1 MTTSWVAHVAP
12 VVALVALVVA
22 LAALVVAVAALGR
35 ARASAAATASF
46 AAEDRPPLDDVD
58 WQLEWVE
65 PGVYFLANTSPGAPA
80 LQVEV
85 SSSLTP
91 VAGGPATTATVHAQ
105 RVSPGA
111 WVEVRH
117 SAISQRVF
125 DDLEQLRRSAAVVD
139 ELRRRPAPLE
149 TSELST
155 LAEADEIVYA
165 LHDKVEYTLSYSVS
179 WRTDSGAARQKNPL
193 EQRLVPSP
201 TGA

>member
-1 MTTSWVAHVAP
+1 MTSAALTSVAMTAL

-22 LAALVVAVAALGR
+22 VSALRV
-35 ARASAAATASF
+35 ARASSSATAAF

-91 VAGGPATTATVHAQ
+91 VGGGPATTATVHAQ
-105 RVSPGA
+105 RVNPGA

-125 DDLEQLRRSAAVVD
+125 DDLEQLRRTAAVID
-139 ELRRRPAPLE
+139 ELRGRPSPLE
-149 TSELST
+149 TTELSL
-155 LAEADEIVYA
+155 LAEADEAAYT
-165 LHDKVEYTLSYSVS
+165 LHDRVEYTLSYSVS
-179 WRTDSGAARQKNPL
+179 WRTTGGASRQKNPL

-201 TGA
+201 TSM

>member
-1 MTTSWVAHVAP
+1 MTSDALTA
-12 VVALVALVVA
+12 VALTALVVA
-22 LAALVVAVAALGR
+22 FAALVVAVAALRG
-35 ARASAAATASF
+35 ARASSSATAAF

-105 RVSPGA
+105 RVNPGA

-117 SAISQRVF
+117 TAISQRVF
-125 DDLEQLRRSAAVVD
+125 DDLEQLRRSAAVID
-139 ELRRRPAPLE
+139 DLRRRPAPLE
-149 TSELST
+149 TTDLSA
-155 LAEADEIVYA
+155 LAEADEAVYT
-165 LHDKVEYTLSYSVS
+165 LHDRVEYTLSYSVS
-179 WRTDSGAARQKNPL
+179 WRTTGGASRQKNPL
-193 EQRLVPSP
+193 DQRLVPSP
-201 TGA
+201 SGV